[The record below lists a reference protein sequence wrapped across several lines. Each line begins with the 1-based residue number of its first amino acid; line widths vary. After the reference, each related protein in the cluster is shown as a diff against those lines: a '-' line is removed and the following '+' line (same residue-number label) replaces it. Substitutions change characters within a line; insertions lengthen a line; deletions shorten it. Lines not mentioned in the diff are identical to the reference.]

1 MIGEDN
7 LLTNDNKE
15 EEELELEG
23 TDTSV
28 VVSPEEQEDAEQG
41 IEQEEDTGTEKSL
54 DDILREVDEDDDFEL
69 VELSYDDS
77 DGVASFRFVYNGKE
91 SAPQDRA
98 AAMSVLRDIKAS
110 DFDGGIINYSI
121 TLDHI
126 ILDGQGEIFVTLE
139 GLDKLL
145 KWMD

>member
-126 ILDGQGEIFVTLE
+126 ILDGQGEIFVTLD

>member
-1 MIGEDN
+1 MILEDN

-126 ILDGQGEIFVTLE
+126 ILDGQGEIFVTLD

>member
-98 AAMSVLRDIKAS
+98 AAMSVLREIKAS
-110 DFDGGIINYSI
+110 DFDGGII
-121 TLDHI
+121 
-126 ILDGQGEIFVTLE
+126 
-139 GLDKLL
+139 K
-145 KWMD
+145 

>member
-41 IEQEEDTGTEKSL
+41 VGQEEDTGTEKSL

>member
-1 MIGEDN
+1 MIGEDS

-126 ILDGQGEIFVTLE
+126 ILDGQGEIFVTLD

>member
-1 MIGEDN
+1 MIDEDEF
-7 LLTNDNKE
+7 LNDD
-15 EEELELEG
+15 ELEQVDIDSG
-23 TDTSV
+23 IDD
-28 VVSPEEQEDAEQG
+28 VSEESEDAEQG
-41 IEQEEDTGTEKSL
+41 VGQEEDTGTEKSL

-69 VELSYDDS
+69 VELLYDDS

-126 ILDGQGEIFVTLE
+126 ILDGQGEIFVTLD